1 MRELPDAL
9 TGTHRHEVTEA
20 DAATR
25 WRNDL
30 PVLATPVLLWLG
42 ELAAM
47 DALGDYLEDDEMTVG
62 LSHDASHLAA
72 TLVGEQV
79 FLTAVL
85 AHRHGNRLVFE
96 VSGHDGIDEV
106 LRGTHTRAVVSR
118 SKFLAR
124 LAEKAEKVEKQSRPL
139 SA

>member
-1 MRELPDAL
+1 MRELPDTL
-9 TGTHRHEVTEA
+9 TGTHRHQVTEA

-47 DALGDYLEDDEMTVG
+47 QALGSYLQDDEMTVG

-72 TLVGEQV
+72 TPVGEQV
-79 FLTAVL
+79 FVTAVL
-85 AHRHGNRLVFE
+85 VQQRGNRLVFE
-96 VSGHDGIDEV
+96 VSAHDGVEEV

-124 LAEKAEKVEKQSRPL
+124 LAEKAGKQPQPVSG
-139 SA
+139 

>member
-1 MRELPDAL
+1 MRELPETL

-20 DAATR
+20 DLATQ

-47 DALGDYLEDDEMTVG
+47 DALGSYLEDDEMTVG
-62 LSHDASHLAA
+62 LSHDATHLAA
-72 TLVGEQV
+72 TLAGQQV
-79 FLTAVL
+79 FLTAELVQQE
-85 AHRHGNRLVFE
+85 GKRLVFA
-96 VSGHDGIDEV
+96 VSGHDGVEEV
-106 LRGTHTRAVVSR
+106 LRGTHTRAIVSR

-124 LAEKAEKVEKQSRPL
+124 LAEKAGKAGAQAQPVG
-139 SA
+139 A